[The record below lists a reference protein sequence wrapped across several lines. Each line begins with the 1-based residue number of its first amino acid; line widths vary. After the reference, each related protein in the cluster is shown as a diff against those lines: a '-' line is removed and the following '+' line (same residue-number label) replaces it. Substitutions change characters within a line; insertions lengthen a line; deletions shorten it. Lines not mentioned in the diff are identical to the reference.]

1 MVKVIQ
7 KVKIRLIGFYILL
20 HKKCKLLHLKLGFG
34 FLSFELEES
43 IEQACAERYV
53 TISGKQV

>member
-7 KVKIRLIGFYILL
+7 KVKNRLIGFYILL

-34 FLSFELEES
+34 FLSYELEES
-43 IEQACAERYV
+43 IERACDERYV